1 MAEKEYIE
9 RDSLICQIASKQ
21 NRLRSCDDH
30 VWEMNKKHFRG
41 LAWAR
46 RLALDAPAADVVEV
60 VHADGSRMK
69 TRKDIRVIRNVQHA
83 KVSSENM
90 IRTYA
95 SQGRT
100 AFSTVPTAERRWT
113 VRPTIMSVTKG
124 GERE

>member
-1 MAEKEYIE
+1 MAEKEYVE
-9 RDSLICQIASKQ
+9 RDELESRIKNTSNAGMQTVKLWNGRKTNASDRHTVCQPPMWFPWFT
-21 NRLRSCDDH
+21 
-30 VWEMNKKHFRG
+30 V
-41 LAWAR
+41 
-46 RLALDAPAADVVEV
+46 
-60 VHADGSRMK
+60 DGSRMK

-83 KVSSENM
+83 KVFLENM